1 MYTIFLHGKPNW
13 KEGLIKIW
21 NKLRVELREETSEEK

>member
-13 KEGLIKIW
+13 KEELIKIW
-21 NKLRVELREETSEEK
+21 NKSKVELREETAKRK